1 MDDGDVAFLNID
13 FPSYLGYPFYYARR
27 GRLIFLYRCAELSH
41 LDTIRDLLGLF
52 HLNIWGGGW
61 SGLFWHF
68 RRFGSNFADVSA
80 PTPREIFRL
89 LIPHKQPYSW
99 NFSKS
104 LHPLNLLLTK
114 TNCHSPLLTLLTFS
128 FFSAQSL
135 TQKNIPHLF
144 LIMFIP

>member
-1 MDDGDVAFLNID
+1 MADGHVANARRKQWTMENID
-13 FPSYLGYPFYYARR
+13 FPSYLGYPFYYARH
-27 GRLIFLYRCAELSH
+27 GQLIFLYRCAELSH

-52 HLNIWGGGW
+52 HLNIWGWGGVD
-61 SGLFWHF
+61 F
-68 RRFGSNFADVSA
+68 FGISDVSA

-89 LIPHKQPYSW
+89 LIPNKQPYSPT
-99 NFSKS
+99 FSKS

-135 TQKNIPHLF
+135 T
-144 LIMFIP
+144 